1 MFKTER
7 DFEMQETNNKKAKK
21 AQSFMINVSIVLFAQ
36 FAVKILGLVYR
47 VVLTNIDGFG
57 DAGNGFYTAGFQVY
71 TVLLAISSVGIPN
84 AIAKMVSER
93 AALNDYKGAHNIFK
107 SAFLLFA
114 CIGAF
119 CALLLYIGADFVS
132 TYIIGNSEIRY
143 VMRALAPSIFFV
155 CVSSVIRGYFQG
167 LNDMNATSRSQI
179 LEQIFKCGLT
189 ILFVVLTVG
198 VMPLIMEL
206 FSHGFLLADKL
217 YYTEAVNG
225 QEVTKTLPEIMAAWA
240 NLASSAATLISFA
253 YLILFYARRKKGLR
267 EKIRQSAVDSLKES
281 TGHIMKSVLMLSV
294 PISLAS
300 IVTAV
305 NRVIDTAT
313 ITRGI
318 EIAFANGIPAYEGNA
333 AIPHPTLKELSDYAI
348 ILAGRLS
355 KSDTIINM
363 PLALNVA
370 FSTVLVPSIAGALAK
385 GDKKEASDKISY
397 SFLISI
403 LLILPCVI
411 GLIVLANPIYKLLYP
426 AASLGSDL
434 LALMAVSLIF
444 SALFQTMSGALQGMG
459 KVFSPAVGLLVG
471 CAIKII
477 LNVVLIRQRA
487 INIYGAAISSI
498 ICQFAAFVICYAI
511 LSKHLTVGI
520 TFKKY
525 ILKPLSAGLIM
536 GAGAYL
542 AYHALYALIG
552 SNLISVL
559 SALIAA
565 VIIYA
570 VMTFS
575 LRVLDEEEIKM
586 LPGGGR
592 LYSLLV
598 KLKLYPS
605 DNK

>member
-1 MFKTER
+1 MRGEKRAEKT
-7 DFEMQETNNKKAKK
+7 
-21 AQSFMINVSIVLFAQ
+21 QSFMGNVAIVLFAQ
-36 FAVKILGLVYR
+36 LAVKILGLVYR

-71 TVLLAISSVGIPN
+71 TVLLAVSSVGIPN

-93 AALNDYKGAHNIFK
+93 AALNDYKGANNIFK
-107 SAFLLFA
+107 SSFLLFA
-114 CIGAF
+114 GIGAV
-119 CALLLYIGADFVS
+119 CTALLYFGADFVS
-132 TYIIGNSEIRY
+132 SYIIGNSEIQY

-167 LNDMNATSRSQI
+167 LSDMNATSRSQI
-179 LEQIFKCGLT
+179 LEQVFKSGLT
-189 ILFVVLTVG
+189 IVFVILTVG
-198 VMPLIMEL
+198 SMPLIMEWL
-206 FSHGFLLADKL
+206 SHGLFLADTL
-217 YYTEAVNG
+217 YYTENG
-225 QEVTKTLPEIMAAWA
+225 VTKTLPEIMAAWA

-253 YLILFYARRKKGLR
+253 YLVLFYMRKKTGLN
-267 EKIRQSAVDSLKES
+267 EKMRQSAVESLNES
-281 TGHIMKSVLMLSV
+281 TGHIMKSVLMLSI

-318 EIAFANGIPAYEGNA
+318 EIAFANGIPAYEGSA
-333 AIPHPTLKELSDYAI
+333 AIPHPTAKQLSDYAI
-348 ILAGRLS
+348 VLAGRLS

-385 GDKKEASDKISY
+385 GDKKEAGGKISY

-403 LLILPCVI
+403 LLILPCVA

-471 CAIKII
+471 CVIKII
-477 LNVVLIRQRA
+477 LNLILIRQTA

-498 ICQFAAFVICYAI
+498 ICQFAAFAICYAI

-525 ILKPLSAGLIM
+525 ILKPITASAVM
-536 GAGAYL
+536 GAAAWLTYAGAYAVCGRNMIAVL
-542 AYHALYALIG
+542 LSIV
-552 SNLISVL
+552 ISVIVYAAML
-559 SALIAA
+559 FALRI
-565 VIIYA
+565 
-570 VMTFS
+570 
-575 LRVLDEEEIKM
+575 LNEDEIKM
-586 LPGGGR
+586 LPGGT
-592 LYSLLV
+592 
-598 KLKLYPS
+598 KLYGLL
-605 DNK
+605 KKTKFYK

>member
-1 MFKTER
+1 MRAIKDKRAEKT
-7 DFEMQETNNKKAKK
+7 K
-21 AQSFMINVSIVLFAQ
+21 SFMGNVAIVLFAQ
-36 FAVKILGLVYR
+36 LAVKILGLVYR

-71 TVLLAISSVGIPN
+71 TVLLAVSSVGIPN

-107 SAFLLFA
+107 SSFILFA
-114 CIGAF
+114 GIGAG
-119 CALLLYIGADFVS
+119 CALLLYFGADFVS
-132 TYIIGNSEIRY
+132 TYIIGNSEIQY

-167 LNDMNATSRSQI
+167 LSDMNATSRSQI
-179 LEQIFKCGLT
+179 LEQVFKSGLT
-189 ILFVVLTVG
+189 ILFVILTVG
-198 VMPLIMEL
+198 SMPLIMEL
-206 FSHGFLLADKL
+206 LSRGFLLSDTL
-217 YYTEAVNG
+217 YYTETVNG
-225 QEVTKTLPEIMAAWA
+225 AEITKTLPEIMAAWA
-240 NLASSAATLISFA
+240 NLASSAATLISFG
-253 YLILFYARRKKGLR
+253 YLVLFYLRRKDGLD
-267 EKIRQSAVDSLKES
+267 EKKRQSAVQSLNES
-281 TGHIMKSVLMLSV
+281 TGHIMKSVLMLSI

-318 EIAFANGIPAYEGNA
+318 EIAFAGGIPAYAGNP
-333 AIPHPTLKELSDYAI
+333 AIPDPTVKQLSDYAI
-348 ILAGRLS
+348 VLAGRLS

-385 GDKKEASDKISY
+385 GDKNEASGKITY

-411 GLIVLANPIYKLLYP
+411 GLIVLAEPIYKLLYP

-434 LALMAVSLIF
+434 LALMAISLIF

-459 KVFSPAVGLLVG
+459 KVFSPAVGLIVG
-471 CAIKII
+471 CVIKIV
-477 LNVVLIRQRA
+477 LNLILIRQPA

-511 LSKHLTVGI
+511 LSRHLTIGI
-520 TFKKY
+520 SFKKY
-525 ILKPLSAGLIM
+525 ILKPLIAGTAM
-536 GAGAYL
+536 GAAAWLVYNAAY
-542 AYHALYALIG
+542 AAAGKNI
-552 SNLISVL
+552 IAVL
-559 SALIAA
+559 SAILTA
-565 VIIYA
+565 VIVY
-570 VMTFS
+570 F
-575 LRVLDEEEIKM
+575 VLLFALKILNENEIKM
-586 LPGGGR
+586 LPGGSK

-598 KLKLYPS
+598 KMKIY
-605 DNK
+605 K

>member
-1 MFKTER
+1 MG
-7 DFEMQETNNKKAKK
+7 
-21 AQSFMINVSIVLFAQ
+21 NVAIILFAQ
-36 FAVKILGLVYR
+36 LAVKVLGLVYR

-114 CIGAF
+114 LIGAF

-167 LNDMNATSRSQI
+167 LSDMNATSRSQI
-179 LEQIFKCGLT
+179 LEQVFKSGLT

-198 VMPLIMEL
+198 VMPLVMEL
-206 FSHGFLLADKL
+206 ISRGFLLADTL
-217 YYTEAVNG
+217 YYTETAGG
-225 QEVTKTLPEIMAAWA
+225 QEITKTLPEIMAAWA
-240 NLASSAATLISFA
+240 NLASSAATLISFG
-253 YLILFYARRKKGLR
+253 YLVLFYMRKKTGLA
-267 EKIRQSAVDSLKES
+267 EKMRQSAVETLKES
-281 TGHIMKSVLMLSV
+281 TGHIMKSVLMLSI

-333 AIPHPTLKELSDYAI
+333 AIPHPTVKELSDYAI
-348 ILAGRLS
+348 VLAGRLS

-385 GDKKEASDKISY
+385 GDKKEAGDKISY

-403 LLILPCVI
+403 LLILPCVM

-426 AASLGSDL
+426 AASLGADL

-459 KVFSPAVGLLVG
+459 KVFSPAIGLIVG
-471 CAIKII
+471 CVIKIV
-477 LNVVLIRQRA
+477 LNIVLIRQTA

-511 LSKHLTVGI
+511 LSKHLTIGI
-520 TFKKY
+520 SFKKY
-525 ILKPLSAGLIM
+525 ILKPVIASGIM
-536 GAGAYL
+536 GIAAYL
-542 AYHALYALIG
+542 TYAASYALSK
-552 SNLISVL
+552 SNIISVL
-559 SALIAA
+559 LALIVA
-565 VIIYA
+565 VAVYA
-570 VMTFS
+570 VMLFS
-575 LRVLDEEEIKM
+575 LKILNEEEIRM
-586 LPGGGR
+586 LPAGGK
-592 LYSLLV
+592 LYRTLV
-598 KLKLYPS
+598 KLKFYPA
-605 DNK
+605 K

>member
-1 MFKTER
+1 MG
-7 DFEMQETNNKKAKK
+7 
-21 AQSFMINVSIVLFAQ
+21 NVAIVLFAQ
-36 FAVKILGLVYR
+36 LAVKILGLVYR

-71 TVLLAISSVGIPN
+71 TVLLAVSSVGIPN

-107 SAFLLFA
+107 SSFILFA
-114 CIGAF
+114 GIGAG
-119 CALLLYIGADFVS
+119 CALLLYFGADFVS
-132 TYIIGNSEIRY
+132 TYIIGNSEIQY

-167 LNDMNATSRSQI
+167 LSDMNATSRSQI
-179 LEQIFKCGLT
+179 LEQVFKSGLT
-189 ILFVVLTVG
+189 ILFVILTVG
-198 VMPLIMEL
+198 SMPLIMEL
-206 FSHGFLLADKL
+206 LSRGFLLSDTL
-217 YYTEAVNG
+217 YYTETVNG
-225 QEVTKTLPEIMAAWA
+225 AEITKTLPEIMAAWA
-240 NLASSAATLISFA
+240 NLASSAATLISFG
-253 YLILFYARRKKGLR
+253 YLVLFYLRRKDGLD
-267 EKIRQSAVDSLKES
+267 EKKRQSAVQSLNES
-281 TGHIMKSVLMLSV
+281 TGHIMKSVLMLSI

-318 EIAFANGIPAYEGNA
+318 EIAFAGGIPAYAGNP
-333 AIPHPTLKELSDYAI
+333 AIPDPTVKQLSDYAI
-348 ILAGRLS
+348 VLAGRLS

-385 GDKKEASDKISY
+385 GDKNEASGKITY

-411 GLIVLANPIYKLLYP
+411 GLIVLAEPIYKLLYP

-434 LALMAVSLIF
+434 LALMAISLIF

-459 KVFSPAVGLLVG
+459 KVFSPAVGLIVG
-471 CAIKII
+471 CVIKIV
-477 LNVVLIRQRA
+477 LNLILIRQPA

-511 LSKHLTVGI
+511 LSRHLTIGI
-520 TFKKY
+520 SFKKY
-525 ILKPLSAGLIM
+525 ILKPLIAGTAM
-536 GAGAYL
+536 GAAAWLVYNAAY
-542 AYHALYALIG
+542 AAAGKNI
-552 SNLISVL
+552 IAVL
-559 SALIAA
+559 SAILTA
-565 VIIYA
+565 VIVY
-570 VMTFS
+570 F
-575 LRVLDEEEIKM
+575 VLLFALKILNENEIKM
-586 LPGGGR
+586 LPGGSK

-598 KLKLYPS
+598 KMKIY
-605 DNK
+605 K